1 MKKINYLAMLLAAGM
16 FAACSDTLEDTTGG
30 TNANTP
36 TTGEGYVKVAIN
48 MPTTSGAMTRA
59 DDDNTDTGS
68 NDVVLEDGIANEYK
82 VNDGVIAFFQAKDT
96 ESEPDKNA
104 TFVKA
109 YTMTNLTGVED
120 QEDIQV
126 SSRVTRIQQAPLVA
140 DGNKLYAL
148 VILNP
153 NNSIIE
159 VTADGSLKLKDK
171 TEGTIVSKLGDLSGT
186 KFSNQT
192 LTNYTG
198 TGNNN
203 FTMTSSPFSTKMGNT
218 TDWSDAVA
226 KTLVPVEVYDSEA
239 EARGGNAAQIYVERV
254 VAKVTLQGFD
264 YDKDAANNKYTLEV
278 AKTDETNIYHGD
290 QIILNGW
297 MLNVTNK
304 STYLVRNVNDFS
316 STGWLAT
323 SNDKKANLVGI
334 QPVDM
339 GADNTPYYRIYWAED
354 PNYDESFAT
363 ANATEFNINTV
374 EQGKDNLLTGWNTDT
389 FDAVENDNA
398 RTTDHALYCLEN
410 TMDYDQQ
417 NQNQTTGLLL
427 KTTYFV
433 KFDNETP
440 EATQTTQARSFFVY
454 GDEATKCLWND
465 VTLSTSSPIPGL
477 KSLIVEA
484 TSEMGEDAK
493 LVATDV
499 ELNSDAKGGVYTRE
513 NIDDL
518 ITITKDGV
526 TTDDAKAP
534 YYDAIW
540 SKLRDISYFYNG
552 ECYYYDALIQHFG
565 DDTGWKFGDEYKLS
579 HLGRYG
585 IVRNNWYEI
594 NINSVSGPGKPN
606 VEEPG
611 PGPDDETEGYI
622 KCSINV
628 LSWAKR
634 SQSVDL

>member
-16 FAACSDTLEDTTGG
+16 FAACSDTLEDATGG
-30 TNANTP
+30 NNTNTP
-36 TTGEGYVKVAIN
+36 ATGEGYVKVAIN

-82 VNDGVIAFFQAKDT
+82 VNDGIIAFFQAKDS
-96 ESEPDKNA
+96 ESDPDKNA

-109 YTMTNLTGVED
+109 YAMTNLTGVED

-153 NNSIIE
+153 NNLIIE

-171 TEGTIVSKLGDLSGT
+171 ADGTIVSKLSDLSST
-186 KFSNQT
+186 KFSNQI

-198 TGNNN
+198 TSNNN
-203 FTMTSSPFSTKMGNT
+203 FTMTSSPFSTKIGNT
-218 TDWSDAVA
+218 SDWTGAVA

-239 EARGGNAAQIYVERV
+239 EARGGDAAQIYVERV
-254 VAKVTLQGFD
+254 VAKVTLKGFD
-264 YDKDAANNKYTLEV
+264 YDKNAANKYTMEV
-278 AKTDETNIYHGD
+278 AENDADNIYHGD

-304 STYLVRNVNDFS
+304 STYLVRNVDDFS
-316 STGWLAT
+316 STGWLADG
-323 SNDKKANLVGI
+323 NNKKANLVGI

-339 GADNTPYYRIYWAED
+339 GADNNPYYRIYWAKD
-354 PNYDESFAT
+354 PNYDQNFAT
-363 ANATEFNINTV
+363 ASTTEFNINTV
-374 EQGKDNLLTGWNTDT
+374 EQGKDNLLTGWNADT
-389 FDAVENDNA
+389 FDAVENDNT

-427 KTTYFV
+427 KTTYLV
-433 KFDNETP
+433 KFEGESP
-440 EATQTTQARSFFVY
+440 AASQARSFFVY
-454 GDEATKCLWND
+454 GDEATKCLWDD
-465 VTLSTSSPIPGL
+465 VSVSTSGSPISGL
-477 KSLIVEA
+477 KSLIVGA
-484 TSEMGEDAK
+484 TSEMEEDAK
-493 LVATDV
+493 LTANDI
-499 ELNSDAKGGVYTRE
+499 ELNSEAKGGVYTRE
-513 NIDDL
+513 NLDDL
-518 ITITKDGV
+518 ITIKKDGV

-565 DDTGWKFGDEYKLS
+565 DDTGWKFGDEYALS

-594 NINSVSGPGKPN
+594 NINSVSGPGKPD

-611 PGPDDETEGYI
+611 PGPDDENEGYI